1 MLISRLRPVELDMTV
16 VYEVVISFVDPV
28 AALAVMGRA
37 TAITTIVTAKSKAKC
52 FLLALLIVCIIMY
65 LLLRKG

>member
-37 TAITTIVTAKSKAKC
+37 NYDNISFAI
-52 FLLALLIVCIIMY
+52 LQ
-65 LLLRKG
+65 